1 MRTVLRTVITVIL
14 LTIVLRTLGPW
25 WRCSSAPT
33 IVPEAEHK
41 ADATTKNQEPTTTPK
56 PRNQNKPLNILF
68 LMADDLRPQLKKAYG
83 KTFMH
88 TPHLDAFTDTAL
100 VFDWAYTN
108 YAICSASRNSL
119 LSGRV
124 PDKTR
129 VWNFLNDFRE
139 TLSATAL
146 TLPQFFRQHGYV
158 AVGHGKLYHP
168 GRPANNDLPYS
179 WDAYPSGSTNSDCTG
194 SPHPDEEEKA
204 SHGGGNFCPDA
215 ESTPEQFSDV
225 NVTQVAIETIQNI
238 TAAAARSGQPWFI
251 GLGWH
256 CMCSLP
262 INSVHVLFVFPYIC
276 MVLHLCVFCCSV
288 VVDSI
293 YHLVLVVSSSTHVSA
308 FYSLCLHITFCT
320 WG

>member
-14 LTIVLRTLGPW
+14 LTIVRRTLGPR
-25 WRCSSAPT
+25 WRCRSAAT
-33 IVPEAEHK
+33 TSVPEAEHK
-41 ADATTKNQEPTTTPK
+41 ADATTQNQQEPTTTPK
-56 PRNQNKPLNILF
+56 PKQNQTKPLNILF

-139 TLSATAL
+139 TLSATAI

-168 GRPANNDLPYS
+168 GRPANNDMPYS

-194 SPHPDEEEKA
+194 SPPHPHPEKEEENER

-215 ESTPEQFSDV
+215 ESTPDQFSDV
-225 NVTQVAIETIQNI
+225 NVTQVAIQTIQNI
-238 TAAAARSGQPWFI
+238 TAAAKRSGQPWFI

-256 CMCSLP
+256 CTCSLP
-262 INSVHVLFVFPYIC
+262 INSVHVLFVFHLYLSVSTFIC
-276 MVLHLCVFCCSV
+276 IRL
-288 VVDSI
+288 
-293 YHLVLVVSSSTHVSA
+293 
-308 FYSLCLHITFCT
+308 
-320 WG
+320 